1 MILNKNKNM
10 HQNKNKNHLPVLLN
24 EVIEVMK
31 PKLNESYLDLTA
43 GFGGHAE
50 AIMSITKNPKESYLV
65 DRDQFAINYLKQK
78 FNKLGSKIIHN
89 DFLDAS
95 KDLLNSNIKVKLILA
110 DLGVSS
116 FHLNEAQRGFSFKLD
131 GPLDMRMDQGQS
143 LTAYHVVNKYSR
155 DKLIYILK
163 EYGEEPKSRLIA
175 DLIIKNRP
183 ISNTLEL
190 AQIPQRVWKNSRTD
204 PSTRTFQAIRIEV
217 NNELN
222 LLSESLKIWI
232 KLLELNGRL
241 GIISFHSLED
251 KIIKNFF
258 KEISSYDYLKQVK
271 ILTPKPIIP
280 SHNEIVNNPRSR
292 SAKLRVVAKIK
303 T

>member
-1 MILNKNKNM
+1 MNKNKNM

>member
-1 MILNKNKNM
+1 M